1 MAQDTERFAA
11 LLIPERYEG
20 WRDCIEVKRGIA
32 LTAGYVRERLRIL
45 SDPGHEQARRFALTY
60 GTDHLQRVVGWF
72 GQAAAALGPA
82 DAAAPAGQPRG
93 RP

>member
-11 LLIPERYEG
+11 ELIPESYESWRY
-20 WRDCIEVKRGIA
+20 CIEVKCGIA
-32 LTAGYVRERLRIL
+32 LTAGYVRERLRML
-45 SDPGHEQARRFALTY
+45 SDPGHEEARRFARTY

-72 GQAAAALGPA
+72 EQAAAALDTA

-93 RP
+93 QP